1 MKNKLAEN
9 MLRFGTKNL
18 TESQLEN
25 IQETELNEAPG
36 DWSKFDQQR
45 LQKMVDQINQAID
58 KRNAPAKQKNPNI
71 DSRALPIPVKL
82 DLYVNAPS
90 VDIGGAMDI
99 RPIYKISAKTIGAG
113 GNGVIGTFDTA
124 RFFERGSNENDNR
137 PEDWGTWKRPW
148 EQLLNSTNIASVLSY
163 GQDGKIGRM
172 ASNYKRSGNANK
184 AYKAMADVLVD
195 VMSPYVTPA
204 YDAWYAQRS
213 KATDIQSPKS

>member
-18 TESQLEN
+18 TESQLEK

-36 DWSKFDQQR
+36 DWSKFDHQQ
-45 LQKMVDQINQAID
+45 LQKMVNQINQAID
-58 KRNAPAKQKNPNI
+58 KANAPAKQENPNI
-71 DSRALPIPVKL
+71 DPRALPIPVKL
-82 DLYVNAPS
+82 HVKDEYPS
-90 VDIGGAMDI
+90 VDIGGATVV
-99 RPIYKISAKTIGAG
+99 RPIYNISAKTDGAG
-113 GNGVIGTFDTA
+113 GAGVIGTFDTA

-137 PEDWGTWKRPW
+137 PESWETWKRPW
-148 EQLLNSTNIASVLSY
+148 AQLLNSTNIAAELSR

-172 ASNYKRSGNANK
+172 APKYKRSGKAFP
-184 AYKAMADVLVD
+184 AYKAMADVLVK